1 MKELLNGYGMSVA
14 DAEHGFGDF
23 FDFDS
28 RSGQCSIKPEF
39 SAQIGHAGMEAAFN
53 NGYSFYRKH
62 RHTLFHMEEFD
73 GGSRLIS
80 NLGMAISLS
89 NDAYTAID
97 NLYTAR
103 M

>member
-1 MKELLNGYGMSVA
+1 MSVA
-14 DAEHGFGDF
+14 EAEHGFGDF
-23 FDFDS
+23 FNVDTK
-28 RSGQCSIKPEF
+28 SGQCTIKPDF
-39 SAQIGHAGMEAAFN
+39 SAQIGNAAMESAFN
-53 NGYSFYRKH
+53 VGYSFYRKH

-80 NLGMAISLS
+80 NLQMAISLS
-89 NDAYTAID
+89 NDAYNAIY